1 MEITAYQQLLDFIT
15 GTRNMRMS
23 HSNQAAH
30 L

>member
-1 MEITAYQQLLDFIT
+1 MEITTYQHLLDFIT
-15 GTRNMRMS
+15 DKRKMRMS